1 MICVCC
7 RENNPIFYLM
17 MTLVERRN
25 VVVFTFFFNMRN
37 ILAQYFLCKCLSR
50 SLLIRK
56 KIFENLNN
64 QPVRP
69 VPSHFFS
76 LFRWLFGRTHH
87 VREYPDSGMQEIF
100 AVGIQILDLEIWNT
114 TQGIRSPTYNW
125 NAESKFHWQ
134 RIRNQEPGIPNQW
147 RGLQTPRLSC
157 ISLHKTRKP
166 YSVENTN
173 IDKNTV
179 TKTS

>member
-37 ILAQYFLCKCLSR
+37 ILEQYFLCKCLSR

-56 KIFENLNN
+56 KIFEYLKN
-64 QPVRP
+64 QP
-69 VPSHFFS
+69 VPSHFSS

-100 AVGIQILDLEIWNT
+100 ADGMRNPRPWNPEYNSGNPESHLQLECGIQVPLTKNPQSRTRNPQSMAWTL
-114 TQGIRSPTYNW
+114 
-125 NAESKFHWQ
+125 ESK
-134 RIRNQEPGIPNQW
+134 
-147 RGLQTPRLSC
+147 TV
-157 ISLHKTRKP
+157 LHFLT
-166 YSVENTN
+166 
-173 IDKNTV
+173 
-179 TKTS
+179 

>member
-56 KIFENLNN
+56 KIFETGQTGTVTLLLSIPLVVRTYAPCKGISGFRNAGNFCCWNPDPRPWNLEYNSGN
-64 QPVRP
+64 PE
-69 VPSHFFS
+69 SH
-76 LFRWLFGRTHH
+76 LQL
-87 VREYPDSGMQEIF
+87 EC
-100 AVGIQILDLEIWNT
+100 GIQVPLTKNPQSRT
-114 TQGIRSPTYNW
+114 
-125 NAESKFHWQ
+125 
-134 RIRNQEPGIPNQW
+134 RNPQSMAW
-147 RGLQTPRLSC
+147 TPDAKTV
-157 ISLHKTRKP
+157 LHFLT
-166 YSVENTN
+166 
-173 IDKNTV
+173 
-179 TKTS
+179 